1 MSKQKNI
8 PIAPNKK
15 KKNPPTKR
23 KLKAALSQLATT
35 VLLPKQTIKITGD
48 EVKAKA
54 SCFTPASAAVGSK
67 IRTLPKQE
75 HLSVFGTPLLG
86 KVSAFTVRST
96 LPSKQTSLPAM
107 GAATKGASNFTI
119 RSGLPEREPV
129 SGEFSHPLPGP
140 TRFELVRRVFFYL
153 SQLLCLNFLL
163 IALCCYI
170 AGFTQ
175 WGKLMIIMGITWNV
189 CLLTVVAA
197 LLIQVRMLLQLLTLV
212 DTFVSFRILPFQ
224 CDLTALFSAYYL
236 IVILVTYIISLIPY
250 VVHESTYTQ
259 TIFEISVCLIDLF
272 VSELLWTF
280 MAYQDQESNSFF
292 HCSF

>member
-54 SCFTPASAAVGSK
+54 SRFTPASAAVGSK

-280 MAYQDQESNSFF
+280 MAYQNQESNSFF

>member
-15 KKNPPTKR
+15 KIYPPTKR